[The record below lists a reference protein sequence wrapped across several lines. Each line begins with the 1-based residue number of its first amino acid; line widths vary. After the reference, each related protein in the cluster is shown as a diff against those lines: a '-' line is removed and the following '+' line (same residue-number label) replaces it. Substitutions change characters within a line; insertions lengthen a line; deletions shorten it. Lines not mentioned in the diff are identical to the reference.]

1 MRGGGQMWP
10 LVCEKL
16 WKGTIFA
23 LGLFWFD
30 LFWFALWFCLVW
42 CGMAWFSLVWYA
54 LVWFGLDLFGMPCS
68 RLGWVG
74 FFFSFSSFFTYDDCQ
89 FTCLLP
95 TVSNDMQG
103 SP

>member
-30 LFWFALWFCLVW
+30 LFWFALVLYGV
-42 CGMAWFSLVWYA
+42 VWYG
-54 LVWFGLDLFGMPCS
+54 LV
-68 RLGWVG
+68 
-74 FFFSFSSFFTYDDCQ
+74 
-89 FTCLLP
+89 
-95 TVSNDMQG
+95 
-103 SP
+103 

>member
-1 MRGGGQMWP
+1 MKSFGKVQF
-10 LVCEKL
+10 LL
-16 WKGTIFA
+16 

-30 LFWFALWFCLVW
+30 LFWFALVLFGVVW